1 MDAVISEL
9 KNIDF
14 PKYFKETRRK
24 RMLNNIPEP
33 EPTATPEA
41 TPEATQEAKPKRRTK
56 KKEDEPINN
65 NITLDSEHNN
75 IFGYFS
81 GCNRLLKTSYEGYY
95 EYGITPAYSVSINNG
110 IEVMKLHTK
119 IMSSGGVAIKGWSM
133 IEMKKCLKIN
143 NIKGYSKLTKDQV
156 IDLLIKM

>member
-41 TPEATQEAKPKRRTK
+41 TQRQPQRQEATQEAKPKRRTK

-65 NITLDSEHNN
+65 NITLDSEHNQYIW
-75 IFGYFS
+75 IF
-81 GCNRLLKTSYEGYY
+81 
-95 EYGITPAYSVSINNG
+95 
-110 IEVMKLHTK
+110 
-119 IMSSGGVAIKGWSM
+119 
-133 IEMKKCLKIN
+133 
-143 NIKGYSKLTKDQV
+143 
-156 IDLLIKM
+156 